1 MQFVMSFYAVMVYFS
16 VTKFHFRTVVKLKGF
31 SLLLPVGFFGWER
44 TGTVSFEN
52 VSMVVAPREVWA
64 AGRDAR
70 RRGAGGR
77 EAGAIM
83 AYTGLW
89 QNKQTTVCSHLHTA
103 FSRAATRPVHTD
115 RNIPSELQHST
126 SVFCTVLPDVTRKRS
141 QKIIK
146 IIFCWEN
153 IYTQL

>member
-1 MQFVMSFYAVMVYFS
+1 MMCFS
-16 VTKFHFRTVVKLKGF
+16 VTKSHLRTVVKLKGF
-31 SLLLPVGFFGWER
+31 SFLLPVGVFGRER
-44 TGTVSFEN
+44 TGTVSFES
-52 VSMVVAPREVWA
+52 VSKVVTPREVWA

-77 EAGAIM
+77 EAGAIT

-89 QNKQTTVCSHLHTA
+89 QNKQTTVCSHLHTV

-126 SVFCTVLPDVTRKRS
+126 SLLYCTARRDSKRS
-141 QKIIK
+141 QQNYNHFLLGKNLHSV
-146 IIFCWEN
+146 IFFAN
-153 IYTQL
+153 PK